1 MGFFQKKVPLEKEWE
16 RLMKEERKF
25 LVSRAEKKDTFMNQ
39 KLTQMVPD
47 KLQETLDNA
56 FAKGFGLIFE
66 KGTGVI
72 EKTYNKDEMEKK
84 TIRLWKALEDCRNEL
99 CLKCGKFHEAHLGA
113 CDGCRWKGGYD
124 K

>member
-39 KLTQMVPD
+39 KLAQMVPD

-56 FAKGFGLIFE
+56 FAKGFGLIL
-66 KGTGVI
+66 
-72 EKTYNKDEMEKK
+72 KK
-84 TIRLWKALEDCRNEL
+84 EPA
-99 CLKCGKFHEAHLGA
+99 
-113 CDGCRWKGGYD
+113 
-124 K
+124 